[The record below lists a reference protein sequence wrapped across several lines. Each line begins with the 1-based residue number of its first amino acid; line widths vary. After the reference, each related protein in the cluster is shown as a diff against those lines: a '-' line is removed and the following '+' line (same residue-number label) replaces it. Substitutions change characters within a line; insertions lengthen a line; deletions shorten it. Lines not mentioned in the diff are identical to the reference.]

1 MHIGSYQIEGR
12 AVLAPMAG
20 VADRAFR
27 ELCAGYGAAM
37 TTSEMVSSKGL
48 VYGDRKS
55 AQLLQYGEEERPIAL
70 QIFGDDPAI
79 MAQATS
85 MVMEYRPDIID
96 INMGCPAPK
105 IVNNGCGSALM
116 RNPDLCGRLVEA
128 VVGAADVPVTVK
140 IRKGWDAQSVNAVE
154 VAKVCEQAGVAA
166 ITVHGRTRDQMY
178 APTADWDIIKA
189 VKQAVSVPVIGN
201 GDVFRPEDAARL
213 LEETGCDAVM
223 VGRGALGTPWIFR
236 EINAWLDHHCMLPL
250 PGIKER
256 MFVMLKHIKRMC
268 ELKGERGG
276 MLEARKHAAWYMKGL
291 RGAPGF
297 RAQAGAL
304 STFAD
309 AERLAMAVLS
319 QGEPGANPS

>member
-1 MHIGSYQIEGR
+1 MQIGSCRVEGR

-27 ELCAGYGAAM
+27 ELCTGYGAAM

-55 AQLLQYGEEERPIAL
+55 MKLLQYGEEERPIAL

-79 MAQATS
+79 MAQATG
-85 MVMEYRPDIID
+85 MIMEYHPDVID

-128 VVGAADVPVTVK
+128 VVKASDVPVTVK
-140 IRKGWDAQSVNAVE
+140 IRKGWDSQSINAVE

-178 APTADWDIIKA
+178 APTADWDIIRE
-189 VKQAVSVPVIGN
+189 VKQAVTVPVIGN

-223 VGRGALGTPWIFR
+223 IGRGALGTPWVFR

-250 PGIKER
+250 PGVKER
-256 MFVMLKHIKRMC
+256 MLVMLRHIKRMC

-291 RGAPGF
+291 RGAPAF

-304 STFAD
+304 STFLD
-309 AERLAMAVLS
+309 AEKLAIEVLKAAALGNS
-319 QGEPGANPS
+319 

>member
-1 MHIGSYQIEGR
+1 MRIGSCHIEGR

-20 VADRAFR
+20 AADRAFR
-27 ELCAGYGAAM
+27 ELCTGYGAAM

-55 AQLLQYGEEERPIAL
+55 MKLLQYGEEERPIAL

-79 MAQATS
+79 MAQATG
-85 MVMEYRPDIID
+85 MVMEYHPDVID

-116 RNPDLCGRLVEA
+116 RDPDRCGRLVEA
-128 VVGAADVPVTVK
+128 VVKASDVPVTVK
-140 IRKGWDAQSVNAVE
+140 IRKGWDSQSINAVE
-154 VAKVCEQAGVAA
+154 VAKVCEQAGAAA

-178 APTADWDIIKA
+178 APTADWDIIRE
-189 VKQAVSVPVIGN
+189 VKQAVTVPVIGN

-223 VGRGALGTPWIFR
+223 IGRGALGTPWIFR

-250 PGIKER
+250 PGVKER
-256 MFVMLKHIKRMC
+256 MMVMLKHIKRMC

-291 RGAPGF
+291 RGAPAF

-304 STFAD
+304 SIFLD
-309 AERLAMAVLS
+309 AEKLAIEVLKAAALGNS
-319 QGEPGANPS
+319 

>member
-1 MHIGSYQIEGR
+1 MHIGSCHIEGR

-27 ELCAGYGAAM
+27 ELCTGYGAAM

-55 AQLLQYGEEERPIAL
+55 KELLQYGEEERPIAL

-79 MAQATS
+79 MAEATG
-85 MVMEYRPDIID
+85 MVMEYHPDIID

-116 RNPDLCGRLVEA
+116 RDPDRCGQLVEA
-128 VVGAADVPVTVK
+128 VAKASGVPVTVK
-140 IRKGWDAQSVNAVE
+140 IRKGWDSQSVNAVE
-154 VAKVCEQAGVAA
+154 VAQVCEQAGAAA
-166 ITVHGRTRDQMY
+166 ITVHGRTRNQMY
-178 APTADWDIIKA
+178 APTADWDIIRA
-189 VKQAVSVPVIGN
+189 VKQAVTVPVIGN

-236 EINAWLDHHCMLPL
+236 EINAWLDHHRMLPL
-250 PGIKER
+250 PGVKER
-256 MFVMLKHIKRMC
+256 MLVMLKHIKRMC

-276 MLEARKHAAWYMKGL
+276 MLEARKHAGWYMKGL
-291 RGAPGF
+291 RGAPSF
-297 RAQAGAL
+297 RAQAGML
-304 STFAD
+304 STFLD
-309 AERLAMAVLS
+309 AEKLAAEVIKITTL
-319 QGEPGANPS
+319 